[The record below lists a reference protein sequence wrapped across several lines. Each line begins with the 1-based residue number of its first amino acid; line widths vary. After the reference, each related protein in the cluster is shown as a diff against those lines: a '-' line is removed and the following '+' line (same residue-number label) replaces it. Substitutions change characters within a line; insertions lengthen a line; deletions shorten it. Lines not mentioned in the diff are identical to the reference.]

1 MIDWIPLIN
10 KISIPI
16 IKKLISCFRNR
27 PFVKVTAELGLKNG
41 IHAVVINSNRNH
53 ISTVLNTDE
62 EAIKIYCVNETSHRC
77 VLDRLEIEFECGNI
91 QRISLENVEL
101 VEGKKTSRD
110 IALSQLNINNSPEYR
125 RIKKI
130 TIFDTVRGEWK
141 VDSNNI
147 NLLNKELHNLFSE
160 SNQ

>member
-1 MIDWIPLIN
+1 MAHINVAVIYDKDDVIN
-10 KISIPI
+10 KVYDLIPEYI
-16 IKKLISCFRNR
+16 DF
-27 PFVKVTAELGLKNG
+27 
-41 IHAVVINSNRNH
+41 
-53 ISTVLNTDE
+53 
-62 EAIKIYCVNETSHRC
+62 
-77 VLDRLEIEFECGNI
+77 
-91 QRISLENVEL
+91 
-101 VEGKKTSRD
+101 
-110 IALSQLNINNSPEYR
+110 LSQLNINNSPEYR